1 MGTRVISRRH
11 GNEGEEALFY
21 LIITLQY
28 VELIA
33 CIIEIAGS
41 IYLAVRGP
49 GDSVAVIASIAM
61 LIAVSREANSF
72 RTLKY

>member
-1 MGTRVISRRH
+1 MGTRALSWHH
-11 GNEGEEALFY
+11 GNGGEMALFH
-21 LIITLQY
+21 LIIILQY

-61 LIAVSREANSF
+61 LIAVSRGTSSF
-72 RTLKY
+72 

>member
-1 MGTRVISRRH
+1 MGARAVSRRH
-11 GNEGEEALFY
+11 DNGGEKALFY
-21 LIITLQY
+21 LIIAIQY

-61 LIAVSREANSF
+61 LIAVSRQSQKLL
-72 RTLKY
+72 RKH